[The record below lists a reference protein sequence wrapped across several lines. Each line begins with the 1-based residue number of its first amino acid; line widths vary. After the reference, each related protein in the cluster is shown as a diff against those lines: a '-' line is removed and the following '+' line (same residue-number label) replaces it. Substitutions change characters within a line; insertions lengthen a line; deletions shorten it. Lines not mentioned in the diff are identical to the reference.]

1 MKIDGGFVL
10 TCVDKAIG
18 PQHQKLSWFWKKL
31 CWLRFSWCKMY
42 GERASIWDRRCWWQT
57 TQEKN
62 EEKKEKKMKTRK
74 KEEDYRT
81 AHWLISPK
89 MEWKKNGPLPF
100 LYFFLGFGM
109 SIIKN
114 KPNTS

>member
-1 MKIDGGFVL
+1 
-10 TCVDKAIG
+10 
-18 PQHQKLSWFWKKL
+18 
-31 CWLRFSWCKMY
+31 
-42 GERASIWDRRCWWQT
+42 
-57 TQEKN
+57 
-62 EEKKEKKMKTRK
+62 MKTRK